1 MKFPFLG
8 SQSFMV
14 LQKTGQQLSLINLGA
29 SGPSCCYKAGLNG
42 FLPQL
47 LPLALQGPQVA
58 GSKRQSVN
66 WLWASGYRAP
76 SLQSPVREAHS
87 RDGPWGSPG

>member
-1 MKFPFLG
+1 MERGALFGNFTRPRQAPDTQKRQTPLFLG
-8 SQSFMV
+8 
-14 LQKTGQQLSLINLGA
+14 
-29 SGPSCCYKAGLNG
+29 YKAGLNG

-47 LPLALQGPQVA
+47 LPLTLQGPQVA

-76 SLQSPVREAHS
+76 SLWSPVREAHS